1 MFNKKILFLIIC
13 LWFIFSNLFAPNG
26 TAAQKIQPAKKDK
39 ATIAPGGTAAK
50 ITGVNI
56 SDGEEKLSILI
67 LTDKE
72 VKRNSYRMANPYRI
86 CMDIYPAELSIN
98 KKLIEINKG
107 GIKKISFQKLPK
119 NVIKVIIE
127 LNKLVGYDISV
138 KENTTVVNIAKEKG
152 SASEVKAEVEVKV
165 STIPLRDPRPSA
177 EKIEPQQKIEQ
188 KQVVKP
194 IVKIVEKPKAE
205 GLVKKEVSKR
215 KSETKVTSPVS
226 EGTEETASTIPS
238 AEKKEKT
245 IKKKLKR
252 GSLDQLVTLELVNA
266 DLLATLRAIVD
277 DIGYNLIASKSVSGI
292 ITLTLRDVPLRRALD
307 AMLNMNGF
315 SYIVEGNI
323 IEIGTSAELTSEDE
337 QGKLITQSFSLNFAK
352 AETIQVPLKAVLS
365 KNGSIQIDARTNTL
379 IVTDT
384 MPKLRQAAAMI
395 ERLDTS
401 IKQVMIE
408 AKLIEVSTTK
418 ENELGIK
425 WLATKGDVGATF
437 PTSKYPE
444 IDAGAQSNSPAVS
457 AGFAGILQI
466 GTIAGSHKIGLILNA
481 LATSTDANIL
491 ANPRVTTL
499 DNKTARI
506 NITTEF
512 PYLSSFSK
520 ETGIASYSS
529 VSTGITLEVTPQ
541 VNPSGFITMK
551 VKPTVSSVVSPGP
564 PPVVDRRETE
574 TEVLVKDGDTLV
586 IGGLLK
592 EDEITKISKVPF
604 LGDIPLIGFLFKDK
618 YTQKTKKD
626 LIIFITPHIL

>member
-26 TAAQKIQPAKKDK
+26 TAAPS
-39 ATIAPGGTAAK
+39 GTAAK
-50 ITGVNI
+50 ITDVNI

-72 VKRNSYRMANPYRI
+72 VKRNSYRMVNPYRI

-205 GLVKKEVSKR
+205 GLVEKEVSKR

-226 EGTEETASTIPS
+226 EGTEETV
-238 AEKKEKT
+238 EKKEKT

-365 KNGSIQIDARTNTL
+365 KNGSIQIDVRTNTL

-425 WLATKGDVGATF
+425 WLATKGDVSATF

-444 IDAGAQSNSPAVS
+444 IDAGGLSSSPSVS

-512 PYLSSFSK
+512 PYLASFSK